1 LVLFHVSK
9 TWTVLGESVALP
21 WYLVAMATIGTCPLI
36 QKTHTKTI
44 LHAGFLRKALPG
56 SHLNRLRAHLLTKG
70 ALALPR
76 AASSPHPN
84 LARLEKGPADS

>member
-1 LVLFHVSK
+1 
-9 TWTVLGESVALP
+9 
-21 WYLVAMATIGTCPLI
+21 MATIGTCPLI

-56 SHLNRLRAHLLTKG
+56 SHLNRLRAPLLTRG

-84 LARLEKGPADS
+84 LARLEKGPADSRWGLKTSSYGGLNYLPFWSVL